1 MFRKILLLRECVTVK
16 DEKTEKP
23 LAVAVIGGG
32 VFLCTKKLYNLF
44 TCCRSSMEGNVRE
57 SHNARNVICGGG
69 VFLCTKKLYN
79 LFTCCRS
86 RMEGNVRESHNA

>member
-1 MFRKILLLRECVTVK
+1 
-16 DEKTEKP
+16 
-23 LAVAVIGGG
+23 
-32 VFLCTKKLYNLF
+32 
-44 TCCRSSMEGNVRE
+44 MEGNVRE

-86 RMEGNVRESHNA
+86 RMEGNVRESHNARNVICGGGVILGTKIKQLQRDTYWKCPCWAMSY